1 MDKLFIQTLVQHGKN
16 PNDSEKILVLNKVS
30 KYINKKMKILEY
42 KFKIKLKLE
51 ELSTNNWDCMP
62 KTVGLQT
69 YATIDG
75 FGPTKG
81 TIPIYTNV
89 SLPTPEII
97 PTITPV
103 PLTPLGPFGPIMGV
117 PGLAV
122 NPYGNLNKLEDR
134 INKVS
139 KYLDII
145 TNINTQ
151 LEKLSNGLIDESQLD
166 KKYFDIVDLNDSDDF
181 DIQDLKKLSNIK
193 ISKSKY
199 FEL

>member
-16 PNDSEKILVLNKVS
+16 PTDSEKVLILNKVS

-42 KFKIKLKLE
+42 KFGIKLKLE

-62 KTVGLQT
+62 KNVGLQT
-69 YATIDG
+69 YATIEG

-89 SLPTPEII
+89 QLPTPEII

-103 PLTPLGPFGPIMGV
+103 PLTPLGPFGPVMGV

-122 NPYGNLNKLEDR
+122 NPYGNLNKLDER
-134 INKVS
+134 INRAS

-145 TNINTQ
+145 SNINTQ
-151 LEKLSNGLIDESQLD
+151 LENLTNGIINESQLD
-166 KKYFDIVDLNDSDDF
+166 KKYFDIIDLNEPDDLDF
-181 DIQDLKKLSNIK
+181 QDLTKLSSNQ
-193 ISKSKY
+193 KSKY
-199 FEL
+199 FDL